1 MTDYPVHPLICL
13 GLLKVHIVFIKLY
26 FHQFQNPYFKLDVE
40 QVAMSKLLLI
50 KQETEQIEQ
59 FCSTSLYF
67 VVFWRNYR
75 TGRLLERGI

>member
-1 MTDYPVHPLICL
+1 MSRSFKGPYSLYKALFPSISES
-13 GLLKVHIVFIKLY
+13 LL
-26 FHQFQNPYFKLDVE
+26 KLDVE

-75 TGRLLERGI
+75 TGRLLGRGI